1 MTLAARL
8 AALERVRPRCPADCS
23 PFVTVAVRVPPGTS
37 AAERVA
43 LLPPIERVCAACGRE
58 RSVRIYWLEGAV

>member
-8 AALERVRPRCPADCS
+8 AALERLPRPCPADCS
-23 PFVTVAVRVPPGTS
+23 PYVVVAVRVPPGTS
-37 AAERVA
+37 AAERDA

-58 RSVRIYWLEGAV
+58 RSVRIYWREGAM